1 MIYTFD
7 RHNGWQ
13 EYLQSVI
20 ERILLRARLDDSVA
34 ICAVVFIER
43 LRDIPS
49 ERPSYPNT
57 TYLEYFVGALMAAY
71 RVLEPQRPGLPF
83 WIDVLEGMF
92 TASDLKRMQSDC
104 VKHLNGD
111 THIEVDRFMETKRRM
126 YSFIRT
132 HMAMRSGE
140 VYERGFG
147 SVDAACTLAP
157 PCHDEMMKRKALF
170 CHIKSTQPE
179 LRNISDRDFYTLL
192 FRPTWGMAV

>member
-1 MIYTFD
+1 MIYTFGHHD
-7 RHNGWQ
+7 GWQ

-34 ICAVVFIER
+34 ISAVILIER
-43 LRDIPS
+43 LRDIPG

-57 TYLEYFVGALMAAY
+57 IYLKYFVGALMAAY
-71 RVLEPQRPGLPF
+71 RVLELQRPCLSF

-92 TASDLKRMQSDC
+92 TASALKRMQSDC

-111 THIEVDRFMETKRRM
+111 THIEVDKFMEAKRRM

-132 HMAMRSGE
+132 HMAMRSGQ
-140 VYERGFG
+140 VYERGVG
-147 SVDAACTLAP
+147 SADAACIP

-170 CHIKSTQPE
+170 GHIKSTQLE
-179 LRNISDRDFYTLL
+179 LQRFSDRDFYALL
-192 FRPTWGMAV
+192 FRPTRGMAV